1 MSALTY
7 PRQTGQGV
15 SPATPDPSAIAA
27 DLIVRIEGR
36 SNYAIVHTKDGKA
49 HLIAKGLS
57 VLEKQLPTF
66 WRVHKSHLVN
76 PHYVAG
82 SVGSVR
88 FNALLRLTTGFSVP
102 VSRRQRA
109 AICAKLNPL
118 SFL

>member
-15 SPATPDPSAIAA
+15 SPATPDLTAIAA

-49 HLIAKGLS
+49 HLLAKGLS

-66 WRVHKSHLVN
+66 WRVHKSHLIN
-76 PHYVAG
+76 PYYVTG

-88 FNALLRLTTGFSVP
+88 FNALLQLTTGVSVP

-109 AICAKLNPL
+109 ATCARLNPFSSL
-118 SFL
+118 